1 MANNTTAV
9 DYKNVYGAFELKR
22 LYPRNYGYGFLGAIL
37 FHLLIIGVYFT
48 IEAINASGEEDYANA
63 PVVSM
68 KYSEMGPPPS
78 IVQEVAPQAAAQA
91 AAAVKPNVGVPVPV
105 EDSKAAPEQTLA
117 SQTEMSRAIAPAQ
130 TVSDGGNVQVT
141 QDIKIEKEV
150 KQQNDDN
157 LDPSAFVAVEKN
169 PEPISLVKPVY
180 PEIAQRAGLTGLVV
194 LRVLVNK
201 EGKPMRTAVIKAD
214 NDIFVEPA
222 KEAAMKTLFTPA
234 IQNGKPI
241 TCWVN
246 IPFRFSLNK

>member
-1 MANNTTAV
+1 MANKTTAV

-37 FHLLIIGVYFT
+37 FHLLIIGVYFL
-48 IEAINASGEEDYANA
+48 IEAINAKEEDYSNA
-63 PVVSM
+63 PVVNM

-78 IVQEVAPQAAAQA
+78 IVQEVAPQVQTA

-117 SQTEMSRAIAPAQ
+117 SQSEMSKAIAPTQ
-130 TVSDGGNVQVT
+130 TVTDGSNVQVT

-150 KQQNDDN
+150 KQADDN
-157 LDPSAFVAVEKN
+157 PNPDAFVPVEKN

-214 NDIFVEPA
+214 NDIFIEPA

-246 IPFRFSLNK
+246 IPFRFSLGK

>member
-37 FHLLIIGVYFT
+37 FHLLIIGVYFL
-48 IEAINASGEEDYANA
+48 IEAINAKEEDYSNV
-63 PVVSM
+63 PVVAM
-68 KYSEMGPPPS
+68 NYSQMGPPPS
-78 IVQEVAPQAAAQA
+78 IVQEVAPQAATTA

-117 SQTEMSRAIAPAQ
+117 SQSEMSRAVAPTQ
-130 TVSDGGNVQVT
+130 TISEGGNVQIT

-150 KQQNDDN
+150 KQQSEEN

-169 PEPISLVKPVY
+169 PEPIQLVKPVY
-180 PEIAQRAGLTGLVV
+180 PEIAQRAGLTGSVV

>member
-22 LYPRNYGYGFLGAIL
+22 LYPRNYGYGFLTAIL
-37 FHLLIIGVYFT
+37 FHLMLIGIYFLVQ
-48 IEAINASGEEDYANA
+48 ALNAEEENYDDV
-63 PVVSM
+63 PVVAM

-78 IVQEVAPQAAAQA
+78 IVQEVAPQVQTA

-117 SQTEMSRAIAPAQ
+117 SQAEMSRAIAPTQ
-130 TVSDGGNVQVT
+130 TISDGGNVQIT
-141 QDIKIEKEV
+141 QDIKIEPEKRASE
-150 KQQNDDN
+150 DDN
-157 LDPSAFVAVEKN
+157 PDPSTFQAVEKN
-169 PEPISLVKPVY
+169 PEPIQLVKPVY

-214 NDIFVEPA
+214 NEIFVEPA

-246 IPFRFSLNK
+246 IPFRFSLGK

>member
-9 DYKNVYGAFELKR
+9 DFKNVYGAFELKR
-22 LYPRNYGYGFLGAIL
+22 LYPRNYGYGFLIAIL
-37 FHLLIIGVYFT
+37 FHLMLIGSYFLVKALT
-48 IEAINASGEEDYANA
+48 AEDENYDNI

-78 IVQEVAPQAAAQA
+78 IVQEVAPQVQTQ

-117 SQTEMSRAIAPAQ
+117 SQTEMSKAIAPAAVV
-130 TVSDGGNVQVT
+130 TDGGAVKVE
-141 QDIKIEKEV
+141 QDIKIVEEKKVDDNPDPSSFVPVEKE
-150 KQQNDDN
+150 
-157 LDPSAFVAVEKN
+157 PM
-169 PEPISLVKPVY
+169 PIAQVKPVY
-180 PEIAQRAGLTGLVV
+180 PEIASRAGLTGQVV

-201 EGKPMRTAVIKAD
+201 EGRPIKVMVFKAD

-241 TCWVN
+241 TCWLN
-246 IPFRFSLNK
+246 MPFKFSLGSGK